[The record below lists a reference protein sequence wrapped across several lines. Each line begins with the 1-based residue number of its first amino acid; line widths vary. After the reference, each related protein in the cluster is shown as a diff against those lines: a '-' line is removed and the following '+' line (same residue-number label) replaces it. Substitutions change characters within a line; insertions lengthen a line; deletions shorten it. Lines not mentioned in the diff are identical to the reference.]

1 MNTLIVT
8 KGEAVEFK
16 KSEGDI
22 VDVLKSYIAE
32 DPILSSNTHYLQSGT
47 HGLMDYLVAL
57 QSNGYSAYFIPNEDV
72 DETMKYFL
80 IREGIAVVDGKP
92 IRGRYKLL
100 GELDDNSEYKDY
112 VKSLQGINEDVN
124 VVRFLS
130 SIKNWDIIDITI
142 VAAIPEIK
150 ALMDIT
156 NTKLIMNTSADND
169 EDSVLID

>member
-1 MNTLIVT
+1 
-8 KGEAVEFK
+8 
-16 KSEGDI
+16 
-22 VDVLKSYIAE
+22 
-32 DPILSSNTHYLQSGT
+32 
-47 HGLMDYLVAL
+47 
-57 QSNGYSAYFIPNEDV
+57 
-72 DETMKYFL
+72 
-80 IREGIAVVDGKP
+80 
-92 IRGRYKLL
+92 
-100 GELDDNSEYKDY
+100 
-112 VKSLQGINEDVN
+112 